1 MVIEMS
7 VAKKSENEEEFVML
21 ITRYQAALTGFLC
34 SLLGNRT
41 VGDEV
46 LQETNLVLWKKRD
59 DFEMGTNFKAWA
71 FRIARFQALAF
82 LKREKRRPEFTFDEE
97 VIEKL
102 SVEAEATFDEN
113 DDREQ
118 ALDSCLQKLPE
129 EDRELVRDHYYSGL
143 SMPDHAEQVGRSVG
157 ALRQVLYRIRNA
169 LRLCINHNLKT
180 TEVEA

>member
-1 MVIEMS
+1 MS
-7 VAKKSENEEEFVML
+7 VEKKSKNEEQFVML
-21 ITRYQAALTGFLC
+21 ITRHQAALTGFLC

-41 VGDEV
+41 AGDEV
-46 LQETNLVLWKKRD
+46 LQETNLVLWKKRG
-59 DFEMGTNFKAWA
+59 DFELGTNFKAWA

-102 SVEAEATFDEN
+102 SVEAEATFAGN

-118 ALDSCLQKLPE
+118 ALDSCLEKLPD
-129 EDRELVRDHYYSGL
+129 EDRELIRQHYFSGL

-157 ALRQVLYRIRNA
+157 ALRQVLYRIRNT
-169 LRLCINHNLKT
+169 LRLCIGQNLVNL
-180 TEVEA
+180 EVEV

>member
-1 MVIEMS
+1 MS
-7 VAKKSENEEEFVML
+7 VEKKSENEEEFVML
-21 ITRYQAALTGFLC
+21 ITRHQSALTGFLY

-41 VGDEV
+41 AGDEV
-46 LQETNLVLWKKRD
+46 LQETNLVLWKKRG

-71 FRIARFQALAF
+71 FRIARFQVLAF

-102 SVEAEATFDEN
+102 AIEAESTFDKN

-118 ALDSCLQKLPE
+118 ALDSCLEKLPD
-129 EDRELVRDHYYSGL
+129 EDRELIRDHYFSGL
-143 SMPDHAEQVGRSVG
+143 SMADHAEQAGRTVG

-169 LRLCINHNLKT
+169 LRLCIGNSLGAE
-180 TEVEA
+180 EVEV